1 MDLEKDIAE
10 AIRVQTELTT
20 IITKEILRNPESAM
34 TGVIAVMGDIIRG
47 FNDVDNKLGKDT
59 LQEFNIVLN
68 KRLEGSGIG
77 VIIVKEE

>member
-20 IITKEILRNPESAM
+20 IITKEILMNPEAAM
-34 TGVIAVMGDIIRG
+34 TGVIAVMGDIIKQ
-47 FNDVDNKLGKDT
+47 FNEVDNKLGKDT